1 LVLTIAVAAQK
12 GGAGKTTVTV
22 HLAVAAMLAD
32 ERVAIVDTDP
42 QRTAL
47 AWAQTRGSQT
57 PMVVATTRVD
67 EAKREALSDGYTVLL
82 IDTPPVAAATTTAYL
97 RAADFV
103 LVPLRPSAFDLTTL
117 DQTLALVRAAQAA
130 GAIVLNACPARAPEI
145 SEARALCADVDLPL
159 APVELGD
166 RRAYSRAVQSGRA
179 VQEFDPKGAAA
190 DEIARLWNYVH
201 TRMTV
206 HATR

>member
-1 LVLTIAVAAQK
+1 MRTIAIAAQK

-22 HLAVAAMLAD
+22 HLAVAAMLAG

-47 AWAQTRGSQT
+47 AWAQTRAEDF
-57 PMVVATTRVD
+57 PMVVATTRLQD
-67 EAKREALSDGYTVLL
+67 AKREAADDGYTVLL
-82 IDTPPVAAATTTAYL
+82 VDTAPVAAAATSAHL

-103 LVPLRPSAFDLTTL
+103 LVPLRPAAFDLTTL
-117 DQTLALVRAAQAA
+117 DQTLALVQAA
-130 GAIVLNACPARAPEI
+130 GTSGAIVLNACPARAPEI
-145 SEARALCADVDLPL
+145 AEARALCNDVALPL

-190 DEIARLWNYVH
+190 AEIARLWEYVEMR
-201 TRMTV
+201 TTL
-206 HATR
+206 HAAR

>member
-1 LVLTIAVAAQK
+1 
-12 GGAGKTTVTV
+12 
-22 HLAVAAMLAD
+22 MLAG

-42 QRTAL
+42 QRTSL
-47 AWAQTRGSQT
+47 AWAQTRGSET

-82 IDTPPVAAATTTAYL
+82 IDTPPVAAATTTVYL

-117 DQTLALVRAAQAA
+117 DQTLALVRAAQTA

-145 SEARALCADVDLPL
+145 AEARALCGDVDLPL

-166 RRAYSRAVQSGRA
+166 RRAFSRAVQSGRA

-190 DEIARLWNYVH
+190 DEIARLWNYVY

>member
-1 LVLTIAVAAQK
+1 VRTIAVAAQK
-12 GGAGKTTVTV
+12 GGAGKTTITV
-22 HLAVAAMLAD
+22 HIAVAAMLAG

-47 AWAQTRGSQT
+47 AWAQTRAQDSPT
-57 PMVVATTRVD
+57 VVATTRVD
-67 EAKREALSDGYTVLL
+67 EAKREAASDGFTILL
-82 IDTPPVAAATTTAYL
+82 IDTAPVAAAATSAHL

-117 DQTLALVRAAQAA
+117 DQTLALVRAAGTP

-145 SEARALCADVDLPL
+145 AEARALCANVALAL

-166 RRAYSRAVQSGRA
+166 RRAYARAVQSGRA

-190 DEIARLWNYVH
+190 DEIARLWQYVEIR
-201 TRMTV
+201 TTL
-206 HATR
+206 HAAR

>member
-1 LVLTIAVAAQK
+1 MRTIAVAAQK

-22 HLAVAAMLAD
+22 HLAVAAMLAG
-32 ERVAIVDTDP
+32 ERVAIIDTDP

-47 AWAQTRGSQT
+47 AWAQTRAQEH
-57 PMVVATTRVD
+57 PMVVSTTRID
-67 EAKREALSDGYTVLL
+67 QAKHEAADDGYTVLFV
-82 IDTPPVAAATTTAYL
+82 DTAPVAAAATSAHL

-103 LVPLRPSAFDLTTL
+103 LVPLRPAAFDLTTL
-117 DQTLALVRAAQAA
+117 DQTLALVRAAGAP

-145 SEARALCADVDLPL
+145 ADARALCGDVGIPL

-166 RRAYSRAVQSGRA
+166 RRAYSRAVQTGRA

-190 DEIARLWNYVH
+190 DEIARLWKYVE
-201 TRMTV
+201 TRTV
-206 HATR
+206 LNATR

>member
-1 LVLTIAVAAQK
+1 MRTIAVAAQK

-22 HLAVAAMLAD
+22 HIAVAAMLAG

-47 AWAQTRGSQT
+47 AWAQTRAQEFPT
-57 PMVVATTRVD
+57 VVATARVD
-67 EAKREALSDGYTVLL
+67 EAKLEAASDGFTILL
-82 IDTPPVAAATTTAYL
+82 IDTAPVAAAATLGHL

-117 DQTLALVRAAQAA
+117 DQTLALVRAAGTP
-130 GAIVLNACPARAPEI
+130 GAIILNACPARAPEI
-145 SEARALCADVDLPL
+145 AEARELCASVDLPL

-166 RRAYSRAVQSGRA
+166 RRAYSRAVQTGRA

-190 DEIARLWNYVH
+190 NEIARLWNYVEKR
-201 TRMTV
+201 TEL
-206 HATR
+206 HAAR